1 MGDNF
6 VPNGLSRGRGFR
18 ASAHCSES
26 AGILRG
32 RAPRQDRTPAV
43 ISSGCRLVGRK
54 PSQATTTV
62 AILDLSAVSPEL
74 PSARASMISV
84 SMRSTG
90 HKPTRLVRPI
100 LAWSARM
107 NTRFCPRRHGAGA
120 FAAKAATRMIPPQ
133 ADPLAST
140 GDVLIDSFQM
150 IARFRPIALAT

>member
-18 ASAHCSES
+18 ASALPCIES

-74 PSARASMISV
+74 PSARASMIRV
-84 SMRSTG
+84 STRSTG
-90 HKPTRLVRPI
+90 QKPTRLVRPI

-107 NTRFCPRRHGAGA
+107 NTRFAAVAHGAGA
-120 FAAKAATRMIPPQ
+120 FAAKAATRTV
-133 ADPLAST
+133 PL
-140 GDVLIDSFQM
+140 
-150 IARFRPIALAT
+150 RPIHWHRPEMYSLIHSR